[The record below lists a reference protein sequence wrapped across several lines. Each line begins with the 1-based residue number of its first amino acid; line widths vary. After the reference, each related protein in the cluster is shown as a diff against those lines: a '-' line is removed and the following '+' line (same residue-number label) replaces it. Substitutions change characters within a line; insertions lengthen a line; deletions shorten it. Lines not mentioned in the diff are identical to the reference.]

1 MARRIEPLSIVFEGK
16 RVDGKGMAE
25 GDLHHLL
32 GRVYIVKETA
42 GWEVD
47 PSTVRIARMTSK
59 EEKKEEE
66 DR

>member
-1 MARRIEPLSIVFEGK
+1 MARCIEPLSIVFEGK

-32 GRVYIVKETA
+32 GRVYIVKETE

-47 PSTVRIARMTSK
+47 PGTVRIARMTSK
-59 EEKKEEE
+59 EEKE
-66 DR
+66 DGEQ